1 MAGWV
6 MLKTNGKKEPEKSAA
21 PPVPVTPDQ
30 KGCTPSFLT
39 DQKNEI
45 GQVCTPT
52 QPPSKERYVQPD
64 EEKDAGGEA

>member
-1 MAGWV
+1 
-6 MLKTNGKKEPEKSAA
+6 MLKTNTKTQPDKSTV
-21 PPVPVTPDQ
+21 PRVPVAPDQ

-45 GQVCTPT
+45 GQVCTPA
-52 QPPSKERYVQPD
+52 QPAPKEQYVQPD